1 MGTIDDAQWEIIMKL
16 KHIAMVSLSMFVG
29 ATAFAAD
36 GFSANQE
43 KMIEKVVHDYLVKN
57 PEVLVEASQALQAK
71 QQKDMQQQASAFI
84 QNNAQTLLNEKIT
97 VAGSEKPSV
106 TVIEFFDYQ
115 CGHCQKM
122 NPIIKELISKN
133 KNVKVVYREF
143 PIFGKTS
150 IVASQAAIAAGLQGK
165 YLQMQQLLFSE
176 KKIDEKVVMELAK
189 KAGLDMKKFQAD
201 MKGQVVNDLIN
212 QNRKLAESMKLFG
225 TPVFI
230 VMATPN
236 GQFNS
241 AVQPV
246 LIPGSTSLDNFQ
258 AMINKVAEAK

>member
-1 MGTIDDAQWEIIMKL
+1 MRL
-16 KHIAMVSLSMFVG
+16 KHVAMLTISMLAG
-29 ATAFAAD
+29 ANTFAAD
-36 GFSANQE
+36 NFSANQE

-71 QQKDMQQQASAFI
+71 QQKEMQQEASVFI
-84 QNNAQTLLNEKIT
+84 QNNAKTLLSEKIT
-97 VAGSEKPSV
+97 VAGDEKANV

-122 NPIIKELISKN
+122 NPIMKELLNKN

-150 IVASQAAIAAGLQGK
+150 VVASQAAIAAGLQGK
-165 YLQMQQLLFSE
+165 YIQMQQLLFSE
-176 KKIDEKVVMELAK
+176 KKIDEKVVFELAK
-189 KAGLDMKKFQAD
+189 KAGLDMNKFKSD

-236 GQFNS
+236 GQFNA

-246 LIPGSTSLDNFQ
+246 LIPGSTSLENFQ

>member
-1 MGTIDDAQWEIIMKL
+1 MRL
-16 KHIAMVSLSMFVG
+16 KHVAMLTLSMFAG
-29 ATAFAAD
+29 ANTFAAD
-36 GFSANQE
+36 NFSANQE
-43 KMIEKVVHDYLVKN
+43 KMIEKLVHDYLVKN

-71 QQKDMQQQASAFI
+71 QQKEMQQEASVFI
-84 QNNAQTLLNEKIT
+84 QNNAQTLLSEKIT
-97 VAGSEKPSV
+97 VAGAEKANV

-122 NPIIKELISKN
+122 NPIMKELLSKN

-150 IVASQAAIAAGLQGK
+150 VVASQAAIAAGLQGK
-165 YLQMQQLLFSE
+165 YVQMQQLLFSE
-176 KKIDEKVVMELAK
+176 KKIDDKVVLELAK
-189 KAGLDMKKFQAD
+189 KAGLDMTKFQAD

-236 GQFNS
+236 GQFNA

-246 LIPGSTSLDNFQ
+246 LIPGSTSLENFQ
-258 AMINKVAEAK
+258 SMINKVAEAK

>member
-1 MGTIDDAQWEIIMKL
+1 MKL
-16 KHIAMVSLSMFVG
+16 KHIAMLSLSMIAG
-29 ATAFAAD
+29 ATSFASD
-36 GFSANQE
+36 SLSSNQE

-71 QQKDMQQQASAFI
+71 QQKDMQQQASTFI
-84 QNNAQTLLNEKIT
+84 QNNAQTLLSEKIT
-97 VAGSEKPSV
+97 VAGSEKPNV

-122 NPIIKELISKN
+122 NPIIKELLNKN
-133 KNVKVVYREF
+133 KNVKVIYREF

-165 YLQMQQLLFSE
+165 YVEMQQLLFSE
-176 KKIDEKVVMELAK
+176 KKIDEKVVAELAK
-189 KAGLDMKKFQAD
+189 KAGLDMTKFQSD

-241 AVQPV
+241 SVQPV
-246 LIPGSTSLDNFQ
+246 LIPGSTSLENFQ